1 MSLFLLGTL
10 GTKNES
16 NNSIFLIVSI
26 PLRHI
31 RHLVIDSSN
40 EESDE
45 SLFLLGTLGTDD
57 FFGKLPLFL
66 QKAIFLSAQ

>member
-1 MSLFLLGTL
+1 MENSNGKIVCYKLFRKDANG
-10 GTKNES
+10 
-16 NNSIFLIVSI
+16 
-26 PLRHI
+26 
-31 RHLVIDSSN
+31 
-40 EESDE
+40 